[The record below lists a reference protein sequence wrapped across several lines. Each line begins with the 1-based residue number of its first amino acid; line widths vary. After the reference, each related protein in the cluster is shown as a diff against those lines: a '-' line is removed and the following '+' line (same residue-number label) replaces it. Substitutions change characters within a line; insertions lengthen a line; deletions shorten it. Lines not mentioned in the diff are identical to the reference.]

1 MPFHPVP
8 LKHGLCQFTHTDCR
22 RNCPAAVADSED
34 QENWLCQW
42 VESLKEMRQ
51 TMQAVTQAMQGI
63 TRQGRDATLAIDA
76 IKAHNLQETATR
88 KR

>member
-22 RNCPAAVADSED
+22 RNCPAALADPED

-42 VESLKEMRQ
+42 IESLKEMRQ
-51 TMQAVTQAMQGI
+51 TMQVVTQAMQMMHPPEYAVP
-63 TRQGRDATLAIDA
+63 TEAVDT
-76 IKAHNLQETATR
+76 KAR